1 MRWTKNTVGGLLLL
15 GSLATAAVPVGGTT
29 PASATTAGSTG
40 SGAVS
45 AGATTTGA
53 NVDLG
58 RQMAAGYG
66 WTGQQFNC
74 LDWLW
79 TRESGW
85 NAYAANPTSDAR
97 GIPQNINGWSAYPPG
112 EPAPQIAWGLAYI
125 KGRYG
130 SPCTAWQHEEANSWY

>member
-1 MRWTKNTVGGLLLL
+1 MISKNIAACALL
-15 GSLATAAVPVGGTT
+15 GVSILSAA
-29 PASATTAGSTG
+29 ASASGASAGSV
-40 SGAVS
+40 SVS

-58 RQMAAGYG
+58 RQMAAAYG
-66 WTGQQFNC
+66 WTGQQFSC

-112 EPAPQIAWGLAYI
+112 EPGPQIAWGLSYI

-130 SPCTAWQHEEANSWY
+130 SPCSAWAHEEADSWY